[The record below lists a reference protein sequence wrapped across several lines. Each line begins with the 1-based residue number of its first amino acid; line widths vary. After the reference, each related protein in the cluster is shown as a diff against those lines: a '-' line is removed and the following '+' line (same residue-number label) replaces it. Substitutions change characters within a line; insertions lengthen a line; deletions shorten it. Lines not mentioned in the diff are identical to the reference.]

1 MNNNRK
7 LGQNGEDI
15 AVKYLEK
22 KGYKILERNKHF
34 SRFCE
39 IDIIALDGKTLG
51 CVEVKT
57 RSSNLCGSPLE
68 AITRTKIDNIRKGLY
83 SYLSEHPEY
92 KKYRIDAVSVML
104 KPTVTVEHIE
114 NVYL

>member
-39 IDIIALDGKTLG
+39 IDIIALDGKTLV

-68 AITRTKIDNIRKGLY
+68 AITRTKFDNICKGLY